1 MAAKK
6 FITRA
11 DVQRVVIQF
20 CELNNIKL
28 EDNLNAFE
36 IAINAFWHGV
46 QCGRK
51 GNRTFQDIDIK

>member
-11 DVQRVVIQF
+11 DVQRMVIQF
-20 CELNNIKL
+20 CELNDI
-28 EDNLNAFE
+28 NLNDNPNAMN

-46 QCGRK
+46 QCGRN
-51 GNRTFQDIDIK
+51 GNKTF